1 MRCGQRLFDLSVVLQ
16 IKKRHPDLKK
26 LRILDADDKDRA
38 LTDENSFAWPFLL
51 SPIGP
56 PHATHATDQNDN
68 RRGREP
74 QTTIYIAYRI
84 QRGGVADGGP
94 SSLLR
99 FQVGNDA
106 TCDTGVTLLPM
117 ATYLPSLYSLDV
129 TGRVAI
135 VGGSRQLHQPQHCCA
150 TQELSLARPG
160 SFTS

>member
-1 MRCGQRLFDLSVVLQ
+1 MTTG
-16 IKKRHPDLKK
+16 
-26 LRILDADDKDRA
+26 A
-38 LTDENSFAWPFLL
+38 
-51 SPIGP
+51 GG
-56 PHATHATDQNDN
+56 
-68 RRGREP
+68 RGREP

-84 QRGGVADGGP
+84 QGGGVAGGGP

-106 TCDTGVTLLPM
+106 TPEPM

-135 VGGSRQLHQPQHCCA
+135 VGGSRQLHQRQHCCA